1 MHTKENLRLC
11 WQALQNNVFRS
22 QIIANNVSWFGLPI
36 LRKRHVY
43 PSFVFHLGHLANY
56 TSIMSHLVTAF
67 LRINHTY
74 TLRSEATK
82 INLMSSWACFPL
94 LCNFT

>member
-22 QIIANNVSWFGLPI
+22 QIIANNVSWFG
-36 LRKRHVY
+36 